1 MSSRQVFT
9 CIPIQGCTVS
19 TGPFTVSNLESPGQ
33 CLRVGINAFRL
44 ANIRIQMAVFGALAS
59 LQFSLSFLHGM
70 GTAMFTVLRQSLCI
84 RAPLYSGCALLM
96 TASLLC
102 FPDWLACATTAV
114 GSDQNRQEVPST
126 RESGVQSQI
135 LPPSNLETAEAWN
148 RRLKALLESNPSA
161 PAVSRREYRIG
172 SEDVLNINVFEA
184 QELNREVRVSASGE
198 ISLPLLGSVR
208 ATGLTPR
215 ELEFVLQELL
225 HRSYMK
231 DPHVSVFVH
240 EMQSHPVSVMGAVK
254 RPGVF
259 QIRGNKTLL
268 EVLSLSEGLA
278 DDAGETVIIL
288 RGAALP
294 VESDPA
300 ADRPP
305 AMAQSSLGA
314 QNAGEENAAS
324 SAINRNGSASE
335 SVVQVDLKALLESA
349 DPHNNPWVHPGDIV
363 KVTRAGIVY
372 VIGEVRRPGGF
383 ALKSNEKISILQA
396 LALSEGL
403 TRTAAKG
410 EARII
415 RTDQQ
420 SGERKE
426 TPIDLGKIL
435 TGKAPDPML
444 EPKDIV
450 FVPNSAVKSTF
461 GRGVE
466 AAAQTLTGL
475 LIFHW

>member
-1 MSSRQVFT
+1 MHSS
-9 CIPIQGCTVS
+9 
-19 TGPFTVSNLESPGQ
+19 
-33 CLRVGINAFRL
+33 
-44 ANIRIQMAVFGALAS
+44 
-59 LQFSLSFLHGM
+59 
-70 GTAMFTVLRQSLCI
+70 
-84 RAPLYSGCALLM
+84 
-96 TASLLC
+96 ASLLR
-102 FPDWLACATTAV
+102 LCAFNDRVVTTAV

-161 PAVSRREYRIG
+161 PAVSPQEYRIG
-172 SEDVLNINVFEA
+172 SEDVLNINVFQA

-225 HRSYMK
+225 HRTYMK

-259 QIRGNKTLL
+259 QIRGSKTLL

-300 ADRPP
+300 ADRLPRP
-305 AMAQSSLGA
+305 STAMDLHPR
-314 QNAGEENAAS
+314 AS
-324 SAINRNGSASE
+324 F
-335 SVVQVDLKALLESA
+335 K
-349 DPHNNPWVHPGDIV
+349 W
-363 KVTRAGIVY
+363 T
-372 VIGEVRRPGGF
+372 
-383 ALKSNEKISILQA
+383 
-396 LALSEGL
+396 
-403 TRTAAKG
+403 
-410 EARII
+410 
-415 RTDQQ
+415 
-420 SGERKE
+420 
-426 TPIDLGKIL
+426 
-435 TGKAPDPML
+435 
-444 EPKDIV
+444 
-450 FVPNSAVKSTF
+450 
-461 GRGVE
+461 
-466 AAAQTLTGL
+466 
-475 LIFHW
+475 